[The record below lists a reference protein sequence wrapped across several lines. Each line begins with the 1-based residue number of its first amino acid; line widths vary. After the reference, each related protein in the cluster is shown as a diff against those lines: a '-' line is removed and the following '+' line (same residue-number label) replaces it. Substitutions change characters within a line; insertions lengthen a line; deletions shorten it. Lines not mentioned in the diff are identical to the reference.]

1 MKSARIVELD
11 GVRGVAIIMVLVWHY
26 YTAQTGPAEPLSI
39 AAALRSVTEL
49 FWSGVDLFFVL
60 SGFLI
65 GGIILDHHKSAGF
78 LRVFWVRRCCRI
90 LPPMALL
97 VLSCWAGYHILD
109 RQRFAWLFDNLM
121 PWWSYAT
128 FTQNIVMGFRGT
140 FGGHFLDATWSL
152 AVEEQFY
159 IFAPLL
165 VLLLGAR
172 RWVQLLPFL
181 IFAALLLRLG
191 FPGFHTYV
199 GTPFRMDSLL
209 SGFLLA
215 AVFRNETAFALLQA
229 QRRAV
234 SVVLGVMVLVTL
246 WRAAHGGFG
255 QFGHDAGAAF
265 AFTWFAAL
273 YTVFLLF
280 VLIYRGTAVTAG
292 LRWSWICFFGA
303 ISYGLYLYHQPVSGL
318 LHGWLRG
325 GSVPH
330 FGAVTLLA
338 LIVSVALAWVSFRY
352 FESPFLRHGRRHNYG
367 GSD

>member
-26 YTAQTGPAEPLSI
+26 YTAQTGPTEPLSI
-39 AAALRSVTEL
+39 ADAFRSFTEL

-60 SGFLI
+60 SGFL
-65 GGIILDHHKSAGF
+65 
-78 LRVFWVRRCCRI
+78 
-90 LPPMALL
+90 
-97 VLSCWAGYHILD
+97 
-109 RQRFAWLFDNLM
+109 
-121 PWWSYAT
+121 
-128 FTQNIVMGFRGT
+128 
-140 FGGHFLDATWSL
+140 
-152 AVEEQFY
+152 
-159 IFAPLL
+159 
-165 VLLLGAR
+165 
-172 RWVQLLPFL
+172 
-181 IFAALLLRLG
+181 
-191 FPGFHTYV
+191 
-199 GTPFRMDSLL
+199 
-209 SGFLLA
+209 LA
-215 AVFRNETAFALLQA
+215 AVFRSETAFVFLQA

-292 LRWSWICFFGA
+292 LRWSWICFFGS

-330 FGAVTLLA
+330 FGAVPLLTLV
-338 LIVSVALAWVSFRY
+338 VSVALAWVSFRY
-352 FESPFLRHGRRHNYG
+352 VEPLFLRHGRRHNYG